1 MLIKKVL
8 VLLSLLVMFGS
19 ARAGMTSSDSYND
32 WNIGLFGAF
41 VPRTNMNIYP
51 GVFIGWSSNITMVRT
66 VLSGDIAIIDQ
77 ILILR
82 RFFYA
87 IEVEIKH

>member
-32 WNIGLFGAF
+32 WNIGLFGYLMGA
-41 VPRTNMNIYP
+41 TG
-51 GVFIGWSSNITMVRT
+51 GVVFA
-66 VLSGDIAIIDQ
+66 LSVKHESPHIMRG
-77 ILILR
+77 
-82 RFFYA
+82 FYRLLHHSRW
-87 IEVEIKH
+87 ISFCNY